1 MRYLFQFVV
10 VLSLY
15 IISQNDLHAEAST
28 DGGAKGLEI
37 GNELRVGLISDG
49 RKPYF
54 WLDEKGQAKGI
65 YIALLEQ
72 ISALLEENISYQFLP
87 QARIRL
93 YMKHAY
99 LDIEPGIAEGWRTEP
114 LEIESS
120 VYSEPFL
127 ESDEV
132 YVYNR
137 NNKLSPLPSADELFP
152 LKRCSIMG
160 FNKLDIAQAK
170 NDKEV
175 RTEAQMLELLNRQRC
190 DYILMPK
197 LVFDFWAQ
205 GRKHNLATTDTIATY
220 HLRLRIQKHKQY
232 LLPAINTV
240 ITNML
245 NKGEINQLIKTT
257 FALNREGDTHE
268 TK

>member
-1 MRYLFQFVV
+1 MRYFFQFMV
-10 VLSLY
+10 
-15 IISQNDLHAEAST
+15 IFALHIALPNNTYAEEST
-28 DGGAKGLEI
+28 NRAVKGLEI
-37 GNELRVGLISDG
+37 DNELRVGLISDG

-54 WLDEKGQAKGI
+54 WRDQNGKPQGI
-65 YIALLEQ
+65 YIALLEE
-72 ISALLEENISYQFLP
+72 ISTQLEETISYQFLP

-120 VYSEPFL
+120 VYSVPFL

-137 NNKLSPLPSADELFP
+137 NHNLSAFPTADELYP
-152 LKRCSIMG
+152 LKRCTIIG
-160 FNKLDIAQAK
+160 FNKFDLLES
-170 NDKEV
+170 NVDKEV
-175 RTEAQMLELLNRQRC
+175 RTESQMLEMLNRQRC
-190 DYILMPK
+190 DYIVMPK
-197 LVFDFWAQ
+197 LVFDFWANN
-205 GRKHNLATTDTIATY
+205 RKHNLATTETIATY
-220 HLRLRIQKHKQY
+220 QLRLRIQKDKQY

-245 NKGEINQLIKTT
+245 NKGKIRQLINTT
-257 FALNREGDTHE
+257 FALDGKEIMHE